1 MNAPKSSVTLP
12 RLPRGLSFELSDL
25 TLVLG
30 WSEFHDLRVVVELDH
45 SSGNE
50 EYEEVLAF
58 YPSNS
63 RFRRWSMWRTH
74 EHIVMQP
81 TQGRTMHFT
90 SVAGA
95 LESLIPV
102 TDEAAGPDAT

>member
-45 SSGNE
+45 YTGHE

-74 EHIVMQP
+74 EDIVVQP

-102 TDEAAGPDAT
+102 SDEAAGPDAT